1 LSERIRFVR
10 RQLRRY
16 KYPPT
21 TTYYNSVI
29 PPTFRAQAMGVTTT
43 GKADDDVVAHG
54 ADATAAATN
63 AGVDFDACDDVVVDV
78 DLMSTAN

>member
-1 LSERIRFVR
+1 M
-10 RQLRRY
+10 
-16 KYPPT
+16 
-21 TTYYNSVI
+21 TYYNSVI

-43 GKADDDVVAHG
+43 GKADDDVARG

-63 AGVDFDACDDVVVDV
+63 AGVDSGACDNVVVDV